1 VGAPKGVAPLRVVFD
16 TNVVVSALLFSAG
29 RLAWLRQ
36 VWRRRAAVPLVSRQ
50 TTEELLRVLAYPKF
64 RLSPEE
70 QEFLLADYLPF
81 AEAATPRA
89 LRLPTCRDAADLPF
103 LALAAGA
110 GADVLVTGD
119 DDLLALAGKFRVP
132 IETPEVFRQR
142 LET

>member
-1 VGAPKGVAPLRVVFD
+1 VGAPKGLTPLRVVFD
-16 TNVVVSALLFSAG
+16 TNVVVSALLFASG
-29 RLAWLRQ
+29 RLSWLRLAWRQ
-36 VWRRRAAVPLVSRQ
+36 RRAVPLVSRE
-50 TTEELLRVLAYPKF
+50 TTAELLRVLAYPKF
-64 RLSPEE
+64 RLTAAE

-89 LRLPTCRDAADLPF
+89 ARLPACRDAADLPF

-119 DDLLALAGKFRVP
+119 DDLLALAGRFRIP

-142 LET
+142 LEG